1 MREEISRSEGET
13 EAIGR
18 ALGLRLPPRA
28 VVFLHGPLGAGKTA
42 FVRGLAAGIGA
53 DPADVSSPTFT
64 IIQEYRG
71 RHVLQHIDLYR
82 LSPTEVDDLL
92 LDDLLDDNLLAVE
105 WPDRWRRP
113 PGNVISVVI
122 QPLGGDERRITIT
135 AGRDAL
141 AALD

>member
-1 MREEISRSEGET
+1 
-13 EAIGR
+13 
-18 ALGLRLPPRA
+18 
-28 VVFLHGPLGAGKTA
+28 
-42 FVRGLAAGIGA
+42 
-53 DPADVSSPTFT
+53 
-64 IIQEYRG
+64 
-71 RHVLQHIDLYR
+71 LQHIDLYR

-92 LDDLLDDNLLAVE
+92 LDDLLDDNLLAIE